1 MSFTQGFDEDEFAL
15 FDKIK
20 ASFSDETICSTKEEC
35 KHEHSDTSP
44 EGMVVCFDCGLELSL
59 SIDHSPEW
67 RYYKEND
74 NKHSADPSR
83 CCLRK
88 YEEKSI
94 YRDVEGFNIPPKIVD
109 KANESYG
116 FITEDSILR
125 GNSRKGLI
133 FACIYYAYEDNGER
147 KSQDEMKVFFNINK
161 KILSSGMKM
170 FNLKIKRKPI
180 YTTPLDFISK
190 IMDKFESSPK
200 HTQFVIKLF
209 DKIKSQSSFINRSN
223 PDSIAAALC
232 YFFFKH
238 IKYPI
243 SLNDF
248 SKRVGLSDITVH
260 KISKKISELIQA
272 AIS

>member
-1 MSFTQGFDEDEFAL
+1 MSFTQGFDEEEFAL
-15 FDKIK
+15 FDRIK
-20 ASFSDETICSTKEEC
+20 ASFSEESAAVEPEEC
-35 KHEHSDTSP
+35 KHENTENS
-44 EGMVVCFDCGLELSL
+44 EGMTVCVACGLELSL
-59 SIDHSPEW
+59 RIDNSPEW
-67 RYYKEND
+67 RYYNEND
-74 NKHSADPSR
+74 TKHAADPSR

-94 YRDVEGFNIPPKIVD
+94 YRDLESFPIPQAVVSL
-109 KANESYG
+109 ANESYTLV
-116 FITEDSILR
+116 TEECILR

-133 FACIYYAYEDNGER
+133 FACIYYAYEDFGER
-147 KSQDEMKVFFNINK
+147 KSQEEMKSIFNINK
-161 KILSSGMKM
+161 KLLSSGMKM
-170 FNLKIKRKPI
+170 FNLKIRRKPI

-190 IMDKFESSPK
+190 IMEKFESTPQ
-200 HTQFVIKLF
+200 HTAFVIKLF
-209 DKIKSQSSFINRSN
+209 HKIKGHSCFINRSN

-260 KISKKISELIQA
+260 KISKKISELVHS

>member
-1 MSFTQGFDEDEFAL
+1 MFDR
-15 FDKIK
+15 IK
-20 ASFSDETICSTKEEC
+20 ASFKEEVEEVVKDEC
-35 KHEHSDTSP
+35 KHELVDTSP
-44 EGMVVCFDCGLELSL
+44 EGSMVCMECGLQLSL
-59 SIDHSPEW
+59 AIDSSPEW

-74 NKHSADPSR
+74 TKHASDPSR

-94 YRDVEGFNIPPKIVD
+94 YRDVEGFDIPRHVVD
-109 KANESYG
+109 KANESYSVV
-116 FITEDSILR
+116 TEESILR

-133 FACIYYAYEDNGER
+133 FACIYYAYEDAGER
-147 KSQDEMKVFFNINK
+147 KSQEEMKSYFNINK

-170 FNLKIKRKPI
+170 FNLKIRRQAI

-190 IMDKFESSPK
+190 IMKKFNSSPT
-200 HTQFVIKLF
+200 HIQFVIKLF
-209 DKIKSQSSFINRSN
+209 HKIKTQSSFINRSN

-232 YFFFKH
+232 YFFFKN

-260 KISKKISELIQA
+260 KISKKITELIQA
-272 AIS
+272 CIQV